1 MSISQKFFPLSYFL
15 FSICKVTKW
24 LFFVFSLSLVDG
36 LYSDRWSYY
45 SVVFPSPLSLNCS
58 PSPPQEIQL
67 VSSLLIPSS
76 CPLFCQQVV
85 FLLPVSSNGC
95 PHSSITKRLSSL
107 LFHQMVVLLYL
118 QVVILCPL
126 LPNGCPLSST
136 TCTKWLSSLL
146 YHQMVV
152 LSPLSPN
159 GCPPL
164 SSSGYPLSS
173 ITRWLSS
180 LLYHQVVVLSPFSPN
195 GCPPLGCPLFSITNW
210 LSFLSPGGCSLS
222 SITKWLSK

>member
-85 FLLPVSSNGC
+85 FLLPVSSNGY

-126 LPNGCPLSST
+126 LPNCCPLSAT

-146 YHQMVV
+146 YQQMVF
-152 LSPLSPN
+152 LSTLSPN

-164 SSSGYPLSS
+164 SPSGYPLSS

-180 LLYHQVVVLSPFSPN
+180 LLFHQMAVLLQVVLSSLSPNGCLFYHQVVVLSPLSPN
-195 GCPPLGCPLFSITNW
+195 GCPYIQVVI
-210 LSFLSPGGCSLS
+210 LSP
-222 SITKWLSK
+222 

>member
-1 MSISQKFFPLSYFL
+1 M
-15 FSICKVTKW
+15 
-24 LFFVFSLSLVDG
+24 VFS
-36 LYSDRWSYY
+36 
-45 SVVFPSPLSLNCS
+45 SPLSLNCS

-118 QVVILCPL
+118 QVVILSL
-126 LPNGCPLSST
+126 LSPGGCPLSLTPSG
-136 TCTKWLSSLL
+136 CPLSFFTKWLSSFGLSSLL

-152 LSPLSPN
+152 F
-159 GCPPL
+159 
-164 SSSGYPLSS
+164 S
-173 ITRWLSS
+173 ITRWLFS
-180 LLYHQVVVLSPFSPN
+180 LLYHQMVVL
-195 GCPPLGCPLFSITNW
+195 I
-210 LSFLSPGGCSLS
+210 
-222 SITKWLSK
+222 SK

>member
-24 LFFVFSLSLVDG
+24 LFFVFSLSLVDS
-36 LYSDRWSYY
+36 LYSNRWSYY

-107 LFHQMVVLLYL
+107 LFHQMVALLYL
-118 QVVILCPL
+118 QVVILSL
-126 LPNGCPLSST
+126 LSPGGCPLSFF
-136 TCTKWLSSLL
+136 TKWLSSLL
-146 YHQMVV
+146 FHQMVVLLRVVLSSLSPNGCLFYHQVIV

-159 GCPPL
+159 GCP
-164 SSSGYPLSS
+164 Y
-173 ITRWLSS
+173 I
-180 LLYHQVVVLSPFSPN
+180 QVVILSP
-195 GCPPLGCPLFSITNW
+195 
-210 LSFLSPGGCSLS
+210 
-222 SITKWLSK
+222 

>member
-1 MSISQKFFPLSYFL
+1 MAYLLRPNAPSYWCQGCHPLSISQKFFPLSYFL

-36 LYSDRWSYY
+36 LYSNRWIYY

-107 LFHQMVVLLYL
+107 LFHQMVALLYL
-118 QVVILCPL
+118 QVVILSL
-126 LPNGCPLSST
+126 LSPGGCPLSFI
-136 TCTKWLSSLL
+136 TKWLSSLL
-146 YHQMVV
+146 FHQMVVLLRVVLSSLSPNGCLFYHQVVV

-159 GCPPL
+159 GCP
-164 SSSGYPLSS
+164 Y
-173 ITRWLSS
+173 I
-180 LLYHQVVVLSPFSPN
+180 QVVILSP
-195 GCPPLGCPLFSITNW
+195 
-210 LSFLSPGGCSLS
+210 
-222 SITKWLSK
+222 